1 MTASALILAMTIS
14 APAVVIPTGADVP
27 RGGTALAA
35 AIAATPVPETASE
48 PWMFDRKVSRP
59 AAVKVMYGTLAALQA
74 LDIYSTTR
82 ALNQG
87 ASEANPIVAPATGN
101 QGAMLAVKAISTATT
116 IYFAERAWKK
126 NPKGSVILMAV
137 VNGLTAAAVA
147 HNLRNAR

>member
-1 MTASALILAMTIS
+1 MTATALILAMTIS

-27 RGGTALAA
+27 RGGTGLAA
-35 AIAATPVPETASE
+35 ALSATPVPETASE

-59 AAVKVMYGTLAALQA
+59 AEMKMMYGTLAALQA
-74 LDIYSTTR
+74 LDLYSTTR
-82 ALNQG
+82 ALNHG

-101 QGAMLAVKAISTATT
+101 HGAMLAVKAISTATT

-137 VNGLTAAAVA
+137 INGLTAAAVA

>member
-1 MTASALILAMTIS
+1 
-14 APAVVIPTGADVP
+14 
-27 RGGTALAA
+27 
-35 AIAATPVPETASE
+35 
-48 PWMFDRKVSRP
+48 MFDRKVSRP
-59 AAVKVMYGTLAALQA
+59 AAMKVMYGTLAALQA

-116 IYFAERAWKK
+116 FYFAERAWKK

-137 VNGLTAAAVA
+137 INGLTAAVVA
-147 HNLRNAR
+147 HNLTNAR